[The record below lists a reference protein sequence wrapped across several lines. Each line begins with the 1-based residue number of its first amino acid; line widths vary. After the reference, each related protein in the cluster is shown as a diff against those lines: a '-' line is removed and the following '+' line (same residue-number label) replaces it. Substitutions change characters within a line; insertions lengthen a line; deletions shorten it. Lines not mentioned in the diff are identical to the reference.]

1 MLARE
6 NGKES
11 AANLLKEW
19 LENRDR
25 GLKVQRAEVGNVVRL
40 HM

>member
-11 AANLLKEW
+11 TANLLKEW
-19 LENRDR
+19 LENRDGDR
-25 GLKVQRAEVGNVVRL
+25 DLREWGAENAT
-40 HM
+40 